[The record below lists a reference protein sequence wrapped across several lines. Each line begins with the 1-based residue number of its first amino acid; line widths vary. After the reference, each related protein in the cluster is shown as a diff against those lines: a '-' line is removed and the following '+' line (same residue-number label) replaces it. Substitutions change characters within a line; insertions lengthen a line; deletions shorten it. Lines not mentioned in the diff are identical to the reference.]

1 VIEAFVARRRGRWE
15 RLTAL
20 LDRVSS
26 PRQPLSVDELDELA
40 ALYRRTTSDL
50 AIARRDFPSDRSTLF
65 INQLVARAHA
75 VIYRERPAPFRQ
87 LRRYFTAELPREFR
101 AAWPYMIASVLLF
114 FGPWIAIAVAIIVEP
129 KIAELV
135 LPPSML
141 SEIKSGE
148 TWFDIDLPKRSLASS
163 LIMTNNIRVSLLA
176 LGGGMLAGLGTA
188 AALLY
193 NGVFLGAVFGAL
205 IAYGLADKLFGF
217 VSPHSSFELSTIVI
231 AGGCGLML
239 GRAIVWPGLLPR
251 GLALQAAAGRA
262 VRLLTATLPLL
273 VMAGLIEGF
282 VSPAHFAWPLKVAI
296 GVATGAAL
304 YSYLLLVGR
313 EQSPPQSTVPS
324 PSGRG
329 LG

>member
-1 VIEAFVARRRGRWE
+1 MPTLIEGFLARRRGRWE

-20 LDRVSS
+20 LDRVRS

-50 AIARRDFPSDRSTLF
+50 AIARRDFPSDRSTFF

-75 VIYRERPAPFRQ
+75 VIYRERPTPFRQ

-101 AAWPYMIASVLLF
+101 AAWPYMIASALLF
-114 FGPWIAIAVAIIVEP
+114 FGPWIAITVAIIVEP
-129 KIAELV
+129 KVAELV

-141 SEIKSGE
+141 SEIRSGE

-282 VSPAHFAWPLKVAI
+282 VSPAHFAWPFKVAI
-296 GVATGAAL
+296 GLATGIAL
-304 YSYLLLVGR
+304 YAYLLLVGR
-313 EQSPPQSTVPS
+313 ESAIVPS

-329 LG
+329 